1 MNQFKKILF
10 IAEATLKEVL
20 KSKIL
25 INVLILGVVIAVS
38 TFVAA
43 EFTYGVPS
51 RVAIDIGLGTLALSA
66 SAISLF
72 LGVNLIA
79 KELESRTI
87 YVVISRPV
95 SRSSFLLGKVLGLS
109 GVLFINIFLLSL
121 IMITTVKLLGG
132 VLSPLVFITI
142 GFTFLESFLLL
153 MVVVTFSLVSN
164 QVITIIM
171 SIVTMIAGYATLD
184 IIDSNVVKRNPLI
197 SSILQVYHLI
207 LPGFYK
213 LNLRDFV
220 VYNQTLP
227 FDLLFKNFIYGVS
240 YSIALIF
247 LSIQLLNKKNLD

>member
-1 MNQFKKILF
+1 MNQYKKVLF

-25 INVLILGVVIAVS
+25 INVLILGIVIAVC

-43 EFTYGVPS
+43 EFTYGVPA
-51 RVAIDIGLGTLALSA
+51 RVAVDIGLGTLALSA
-66 SAISLF
+66 NAISLF
-72 LGVNLIA
+72 LGVNLIS

-95 SRSSFLLGKVLGLS
+95 RRSSFLLGKVLGLS
-109 GVLFINIFLLSL
+109 GILVINILLLSV
-121 IMITTVKLLGG
+121 IMVTTVKLLGG
-132 VLSPLVFITI
+132 QISPLVFITI

-153 MVVVTFSLVSN
+153 MVVVTFSLISN

-171 SIVTMIAGYATLD
+171 SLVTMIAGYATLD
-184 IIDSNVVKRNPLI
+184 IMDSNMVKGSVLLSNLLKI
-197 SSILQVYHLI
+197 YHLV

-227 FDLLFKNFIYGVS
+227 FELLFKNVIYGVS